1 MLILNVLAKEDFF
14 VIKYDFNGKIALVTG
29 SSSGIGKGIAE
40 ALCKAG
46 AIVILNSL
54 QQDPELQATF
64 EEFRQKGY
72 NVFPIW
78 ADVSKEDQVKDMFE
92 TIDREFDRLD
102 YLCNNAGIAI
112 NNSIENN
119 LQSTWDKV
127 LEVNLMGKMLCIKHA
142 VPLLKKS
149 KSPRIVN
156 TSSRLGTKPIK
167 NSSAYCCSQAGI
179 LMLTKCS
186 ALELAEYNI
195 RVNAVSPALTLTP
208 LATKKYTQQEID
220 NFAKENPAGRV
231 CEVADTVNAVMFLL
245 SEESDF
251 ITGESI
257 EVSGG
262 NLLI

>member
-1 MLILNVLAKEDFF
+1 MV
-14 VIKYDFNGKIALVTG
+14 KYDFTNKVALVTG

-40 ALCKAG
+40 ALCKSNAT
-46 AIVILNSL
+46 VILNSL
-54 QQDPELQATF
+54 QQDLELQTTYD
-64 EEFRQKGY
+64 EFKLKGY

-78 ADVSKEDQVKDMFE
+78 ADVSKEDQVAQMFE
-92 TIDREFDRLD
+92 TIEKQFGKLD
-102 YLCNNAGIAI
+102 FLCNNAGIAI
-112 NNSIENN
+112 NNSLEGN

-127 LEVNLMGKMLCIKHA
+127 MEVNLMGKMLCTKHA
-142 VPLLKKS
+142 IKLLKKS
-149 KSPRIVN
+149 EDGRIVN

-186 ALELAEYNI
+186 ALELAEFNI
-195 RVNAVSPALTLTP
+195 KVNAVCPALTLTP
-208 LATKKYTQQEID
+208 LSLKKYTPQEIEE
-220 NFAKENPAGRV
+220 FAKQNPLGRL
-231 CEVADTVNAVMFLL
+231 CKIEDTVNAVMFLL
-245 SEESDF
+245 SSQSDF

>member
-1 MLILNVLAKEDFF
+1 MLAKEDFF
-14 VIKYDFNGKIALVTG
+14 VIQYNFNGKIALVTG

-46 AIVILNSL
+46 ATVILNSL
-54 QQDPELQATF
+54 EQDPELQVTF
-64 EEFRQKGY
+64 EEFKQKGY

-78 ADVSKEDQVKDMFE
+78 ADISKEDQVRDMFE
-92 TIDREFDRLD
+92 TIGREFGRLD

-119 LQSTWDKV
+119 LQTTWDKV
-127 LEVNLMGKMLCIKHA
+127 LEVNLMGKMLCTKHA

-149 KSPRIVN
+149 VDPRIVN

-186 ALELAEYNI
+186 ALELADYNI
-195 RVNAVSPALTLTP
+195 KVNAVSPALTLTP
-208 LATKKYTQQEID
+208 LATKKYSQEEID

-231 CEVADTVNAVMFLL
+231 CKVEDTVNAVMFLL
-245 SEESDF
+245 SEESNF

>member
-1 MLILNVLAKEDFF
+1 M
-14 VIKYDFNGKIALVTG
+14 IKYDFKNRIALVTG
-29 SSSGIGKGIAE
+29 ASTGIGKGIAE
-40 ALCKAG
+40 ALAISG
-46 AIVILNSL
+46 ATVILNSVEG
-54 QQDPELQATF
+54 DSELQTTF
-64 EEFRQKGY
+64 EEFKQKGY

-78 ADVSKEDQVKDMFE
+78 ADVSREEQVKKMFE
-92 TIDREFDRLD
+92 TIKKEYGKLD

-112 NNSIENN
+112 NNPLEDT

-127 LEVNLMGKMLCIKHA
+127 LEVNLMGKMLCTKYAI
-142 VPLLKKS
+142 PLLKKS
-149 KSPRIVN
+149 DCPRIVN
-156 TSSRLGTKPIK
+156 TSSRLGTKPLK

-186 ALELAEYNI
+186 ALELADYGI

-208 LATKKYTQQEID
+208 LSIKKYSSEEITS
-220 NFAKENPAGRV
+220 FSKSNPTKRV
-231 CEVADTVNAVMFLL
+231 CNIEDTVNAVLFLL
-245 SEESDF
+245 SEESDY